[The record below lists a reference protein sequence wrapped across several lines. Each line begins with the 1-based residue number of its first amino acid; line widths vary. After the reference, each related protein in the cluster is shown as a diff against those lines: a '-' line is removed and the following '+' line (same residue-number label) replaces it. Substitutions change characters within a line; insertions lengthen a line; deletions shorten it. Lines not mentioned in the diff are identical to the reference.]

1 MSPTLEKYLNEM
13 LLTEIESMLEFS
25 LQASLPEGQAV
36 RERLLDFAHEELEH
50 VNMLMGMIVR
60 TGGAV
65 SVGRPDFIQADS
77 LGDFFCRSAAR
88 EDDSITRYTALL
100 ELVESPED
108 KALLE
113 RAVAQE
119 RAHKELLEV
128 LRSSCEA
135 PGLG

>member
-60 TGGAV
+60 IGGTV
-65 SVGRPDFIQADS
+65 SVGRTDFSRADS
-77 LGDFFCRSAAR
+77 LGDFFCRSVAR
-88 EDDSITRYTALL
+88 EDDSIQRYTALMELL
-100 ELVESPED
+100 ENPED
-108 KALLE
+108 RALLK
-113 RAVAQE
+113 RAIAQE
-119 RAHKELLEV
+119 RAHKDLLEV
-128 LRSSCEA
+128 IRSSCEA

>member
-25 LQASLPEGQAV
+25 LQASLPEGQSV
-36 RERLLDFAHEELEH
+36 RERLLDFAHEELAH

-60 TGGAV
+60 IGGAV
-65 SVGRPDFIQADS
+65 SVGRPDFIRADS

-88 EDDSITRYTALL
+88 EDDSIMRYTTLM
-100 ELVESPED
+100 ELMESPED
-108 KALLE
+108 KALLKK
-113 RAVAQE
+113 AIAQE

>member
-65 SVGRPDFIQADS
+65 CVGRPDFIQADS

-88 EDDSITRYTALL
+88 EDDAIMRYTALT

-108 KALLE
+108 KALLK
-113 RAVAQE
+113 RAIAQE
-119 RAHKELLEV
+119 LAHKELLEV

>member
-60 TGGAV
+60 TGGTV
-65 SVGRPDFIQADS
+65 SVGRTDFSRADS

-88 EDDSITRYTALL
+88 EDDSIQRYTALMELL
-100 ELVESPED
+100 ENPED
-108 KALLE
+108 RALLK
-113 RAVAQE
+113 RAIAQE
-119 RAHKELLEV
+119 RAHKDLLEV
-128 LRSSCEA
+128 IRSSCEA